1 MPSATGWGR
10 TGGLAVAVGAC
21 LALSCPAVAAADS
34 PDSSS
39 SSHSVGHAK
48 PKSSV
53 ASPARNRLPGKSLSA
68 ARPQPAIAARTPN
81 PVESVVSAVLGALT
95 FARREF
101 EHTLF
106 NKVPTIGYDPT
117 KNSLTAGNAIT
128 GNVGATDPENDPL
141 AYKIKQQ
148 PTSGT
153 VTIDTHGTF
162 VYTPDAPMQPGDT
175 AQFVVAVID
184 RGMGLH
190 GIRSLLSP
198 QTAGT
203 TTATITIAVIAVV
216 GAAPPQLSISDATAT
231 EPGPP
236 VGAGYWHTSG
246 NQILDAAGNPVQIA
260 GVNWFGFE
268 GYNGVPDG
276 LWTRNYKDMMDQILD
291 EGFNTIRL
299 PFSDDV
305 LHGQTPNS
313 IDYAANPDLQ
323 GLASLQV
330 MDKIVD
336 YAGEIGLKIIL
347 DHHRNESGV
356 STTENG
362 LWYNDKYSETD
373 WVNDWVTLTARYA
386 DDPTVIGVD
395 LHNEPYNG
403 TWGGGGAD
411 DWARAAERAGNAVLA
426 VNPNLLIMIEGIGVY
441 DGQYYWY
448 GGNLMGVKDRPIVLN
463 VPNRVVYSPHD
474 YPNSFY
480 PQPWFAGANF
490 GAGLPEVFKKNWG
503 YIYED
508 NIAPVYLGEFGAGLS
523 DPKDV
528 VWYEAITSYLSG
540 DFDNNGSIDTP
551 SGTIGMSWTYWAW
564 NANSV
569 VTDGILSQDWT
580 TVDSTKMV
588 YLKPIQF
595 DFSDRTG
602 TSVATFTVTLKA
614 ASDQTIT
621 VHYATSGGTAT
632 EGSDFVGA
640 AGTLTFLPGETSK
653 TVAVTVLGDSA
664 AEKTETF
671 TVSLSGPVN
680 ATLAEATGVGTIVDH
695 TTV

>member
-1 MPSATGWGR
+1 M
-10 TGGLAVAVGAC
+10 
-21 LALSCPAVAAADS
+21 AAADS
-34 PDSSS
+34 HDSSS

-48 PKSSV
+48 PKSGV
-53 ASPARNRLPGKSLSA
+53 ASPARNRISAKAPNA

-81 PVESVVSAVLGALT
+81 PVESVVSAFLGALT

-117 KNSLTAGNAIT
+117 KNSLTTGNAIT
-128 GNVGATDPENDPL
+128 GNIGATDPENDPL

-148 PTSGT
+148 PASGT
-153 VTIDTHGTF
+153 VTIDAHGTF
-162 VYTPDAPMQPGDT
+162 VYTPGAPMQPGDT

-203 TTATITIAVIAVV
+203 TIATITVAAIA
-216 GAAPPQLSISDATAT
+216 AAPPQLSISDATAT
-231 EPGPP
+231 EPGPR
-236 VGAGYWHTSG
+236 VGAGFWHTSG

-268 GYNGVPDG
+268 GYNGAPDG
-276 LWTRNYKDMMDQILD
+276 LWVRNYKDMMDQMVD

-299 PFSDDV
+299 PYSQDV
-305 LHGQTPNS
+305 LHGQIPGNS
-313 IDYAANPDLQ
+313 IDFTLNPDLQ
-323 GLASLQV
+323 GLTSIQV
-330 MDKIVD
+330 MDKVID
-336 YAGEIGLKIIL
+336 YAGEIGLKVIL
-347 DHHRNESGV
+347 DHHRNDAGV
-356 STTENG
+356 STTANG
-362 LWYNDKYSETD
+362 LWYDDKYSETD
-373 WVNDWVTLTARYA
+373 WVNDWVTLAKRYA
-386 DDPTVIGVD
+386 NNPTVIGVD

-411 DWARAAERAGNAVLA
+411 DWARAAERAGNAILA
-426 VNPNLLIMIEGIGVY
+426 VNPDLLIIVEGIGVY
-441 DGQYYWY
+441 DDQYYWY

-480 PQPWFAGANF
+480 PQPWFAGADF
-490 GAGLPEVFKKNWG
+490 GAGLPGVFNKAWG
-503 YIYED
+503 YIYAD
-508 NIAPVYLGEFGAGLS
+508 GIAPIYLGEFGTSLT
-523 DPKDV
+523 DPKDLI
-528 VWYEAITSYLSG
+528 WFEAITSYLSG
-540 DFDNNGSIDTP
+540 DFDNNGTIDIP
-551 SGTIGMSWTYWAW
+551 AGAKGMGWTYWAW

-569 VTDGILSQDWT
+569 VTSGILSDDWT
-580 TVDSTKMV
+580 TVDPAKRV
-588 YLKPIQF
+588 YLKPIEF
-595 DFSDRTG
+595 RLGSPTA
-602 TSVATFTVTLKA
+602 TSAATFTVTLSA
-614 ASDQTIT
+614 ASDQTVT

-632 EGSDFVGA
+632 AGSDFLDA
-640 AGTLTFLPGETSK
+640 AGTVTFLPGETSK

-664 AEKTETF
+664 PENTETF
-671 TVSLSGPVN
+671 TVVLSSPAN
-680 ATLAEATGVGTIVDH
+680 ATLANAVGVGTIVDH

>member
-1 MPSATGWGR
+1 MPSAIGWCR

-34 PDSSS
+34 HDSSS

-48 PKSSV
+48 PTSGV
-53 ASPARNRLPGKSLSA
+53 ASPARNRLSGKAPSA
-68 ARPQPAIAARTPN
+68 GRPEPAIAVRTPN
-81 PVESVVSAVLGALT
+81 PVESVFSAVLGALT

-106 NKVPTIGYDPT
+106 NKAPTINYDPT
-117 KNSLTAGNAIT
+117 NNSLATGDAIT

-153 VTIDTHGTF
+153 VTIDAHGTF
-162 VYTPDAPMQPGDT
+162 VYTPAAPMQPGDT

-184 RGMGLH
+184 RGLGLH

-203 TTATITIAVIAVV
+203 TTATITV
-216 GAAPPQLSISDATAT
+216 AAIVAEPPQLSISDATAT
-231 EPGPP
+231 EPGTR

-260 GVNWFGFE
+260 GVNWYGFE

-276 LWTRNYKDMMDQILD
+276 LWTRNYKDMMDQIAA

-299 PFSDDV
+299 PYSQDV
-305 LHGQTPNS
+305 LHGQIPGNS
-313 IDYAANPDLQ
+313 IDFTINPDLQ
-323 GLASLQV
+323 GLTSIQV
-330 MDKIVD
+330 MDKIID
-336 YAGEIGLKIIL
+336 YAGQIGLKVIL
-347 DHHRNESGV
+347 DHHRNDAGV
-356 STTENG
+356 STTANG
-362 LWYNDKYSETD
+362 LWYDDKYSETD
-373 WVNDWVTLTARYA
+373 WVNDWVTLAARYA
-386 DDPTVIGVD
+386 GNPTVIGVD
-395 LHNEPYNG
+395 LHNEPYNC

-426 VNPNLLIMIEGIGVY
+426 VNPNLLIIVEGIGVY
-441 DGQYYWY
+441 NNQYYWY

-474 YPNSFY
+474 YGNSLF
-480 PQPWFAGANF
+480 PQAWFAGDNF
-490 GAGLPEVFKKNWG
+490 GAGLPGVFTNAWG
-503 YIYED
+503 YIYKD
-508 NIAPVYLGEFGAGLS
+508 NIAPIYLGEFGTSLT

-528 VWYEAITSYLSG
+528 VWFGALTAYLSG
-540 DFDNNGSIDTP
+540 DLDNNGSIDIP
-551 SGTIGMSWTYWAW
+551 AGTEPMSWTYWAW
-564 NANSV
+564 NASFDDNG
-569 VTDGILSQDWT
+569 GILGSDWT
-580 TVDSTKMV
+580 TVDPNKMA

-595 DFSDRTG
+595 HFSDRTG
-602 TSVATFTVTLKA
+602 TSVATFTVTLTA
-614 ASDQTIT
+614 PSDQTVT
-621 VHYATSGGTAT
+621 VHYATAGGTAV
-632 EGSDFVGA
+632 EASDFVGA
-640 AGTLTFLPGETSK
+640 AGTVTFLPGETSK

-664 AEKTETF
+664 AQNNETF
-671 TVSLSGPVN
+671 TVVLSAPAN
-680 ATLAEATGVGTIVDH
+680 ATLADATGVGTIVDNP
-695 TTV
+695 VV

>member
-1 MPSATGWGR
+1 MPSAIRWGR

-34 PDSSS
+34 HDSSS

-48 PKSSV
+48 PKSG
-53 ASPARNRLPGKSLSA
+53 ATSPARNRISGKAPSA
-68 ARPQPAIAARTPN
+68 ARPRPATAARMPN
-81 PVESVVSAVLGALT
+81 PVESVFSAVLGALT

-141 AYKIKQQ
+141 GYRITQQ

-153 VTIDTHGTF
+153 VTIDVHGTF
-162 VYTPDAPMQPGDT
+162 VYTPGAPMQPGDT

-198 QTAGT
+198 RTAGT
-203 TTATITIAVIAVV
+203 TTATITV
-216 GAAPPQLSISDATAT
+216 AAIVAEPPQLSISDATAT

-260 GVNWFGFE
+260 GVNWYGFE

-276 LWTRNYKDMMDQILD
+276 LWTRNYKDMMDQILG

-299 PFSDDV
+299 PYSQDV
-305 LHGQTPNS
+305 LHGQVPGDS
-313 IDYAANPDLQ
+313 IDFTINPDLQ
-323 GLASLQV
+323 GLTSIQV
-330 MDKIVD
+330 MDTIID
-336 YAGEIGLKIIL
+336 YAGEIGLKVIL
-347 DHHRNESGV
+347 DHHRNDAGV

-373 WVNDWVTLTARYA
+373 WVDDWVSLVARYA
-386 DDPTVIGVD
+386 GNPTVIGVD
-395 LHNEPYNG
+395 LHNEPYNC

-426 VNPNLLIMIEGIGVY
+426 VNPNLLIMVEGIGVY
-441 DGQYYWY
+441 DNQFYWY

-463 VPNRVVYSPHD
+463 VPDRVVYSPHD
-474 YPNSFY
+474 YPNSLF
-480 PQPWFAGANF
+480 PQAWFSGDNF
-490 GAGLPEVFKKNWG
+490 GAGLPDVFTNAWG
-503 YIYED
+503 YIYKD
-508 NIAPVYLGEFGAGLS
+508 DIAPIYLGEFGTGLT
-523 DPKDV
+523 DQKDII
-528 VWYEAITSYLSG
+528 WFEALTSYLSG
-540 DFDNNGSIDTP
+540 DFDNNGTIDIP
-551 SGTIGMSWTYWAW
+551 AGDEPISWTYWAW
-564 NANSV
+564 NASFVDNG
-569 VTDGILSQDWT
+569 GILTDDWT
-580 TVDSTKMV
+580 TVDPNKLT
-588 YLKPIQF
+588 YLTPIQF
-595 DFSDRTG
+595 DLNDRTL
-602 TSVATFTVTLKA
+602 TSTATFTVTLTA
-614 ASDQTIT
+614 ASDHTVT

-640 AGTLTFLPGETSK
+640 AGTVTFLPGEMSK

-664 AEKTETF
+664 AENTETF
-671 TVSLSGPVN
+671 TVALSGPAN
-680 ATLAEATGVGTIVDH
+680 ATVADATGVGTIVDH
-695 TTV
+695 TAV